1 MVSVWILCFLD
12 GDDDGVD
19 AEHAGFHA
27 VFDGVAVA
35 GLCLPTVAVDLH
47 ATIAVGLDRFGA
59 ASDAPD
65 EGVHIAY
72 AAVLAFVKPA

>member
-1 MVSVWILCFLD
+1 MMMESMLSTRAFMP
-12 GDDDGVD
+12 
-19 AEHAGFHA
+19 F
-27 VFDGVAVA
+27 FDGVAVA

-47 ATIAVGLDRFGA
+47 ATIAVGLDRFGD